1 MGQNSTFKDEQ
12 IAGDVLSSQKST
24 TKLYDKFA
32 VESNMPQL
40 HKDFMKILEQEHE
53 MQIEMF
59 ELMKNKNW
67 YPIELA
73 ENQKI
78 EEARKTF
85 EL

>member
-1 MGQNSTFKDEQ
+1 MGQNLTFKDEQ
-12 IAGDVLSSQKST
+12 IAADVLSSQKST

-32 VESNMPQL
+32 LESNMPQL

-53 MQIEMF
+53 MQMEMF
-59 ELMKNKNW
+59 ELMKSKEW
-67 YPIELA
+67 YPIESA

-78 EEARKTF
+78 QEAKKTF